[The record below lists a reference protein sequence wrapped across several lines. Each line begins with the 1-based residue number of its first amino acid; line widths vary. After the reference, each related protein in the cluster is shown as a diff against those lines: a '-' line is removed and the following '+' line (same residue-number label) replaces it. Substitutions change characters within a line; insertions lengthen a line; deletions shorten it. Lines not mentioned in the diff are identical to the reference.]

1 MPPRRQGTYAAGM
14 NPTNLQLELAD
25 SEVAGIDVAEGG
37 HRLRLRFSAA
47 ALRQQAPGERAV
59 AGHGRHVQLDLT
71 GVEPVA
77 PLPPGCFG
85 RIVHG
90 RVRVDGRWLAALPLP
105 GAWAGALEPIEL
117 ELRFGH
123 GSELTL
129 RAGGLSCD
137 FEGVPNFRESLAC

>member
-1 MPPRRQGTYAAGM
+1 M

-25 SEVAGIDVAEGG
+25 SEVAAIDLSEGG
-37 HRLRLRFSAA
+37 RWLRLRLRFSAA
-47 ALRQQAPGERAV
+47 ALRQQAPGEPAV
-59 AGHGRHVQLDLT
+59 AGHGRNVWLDLT
-71 GVEPVA
+71 GVEPA
-77 PLPPGCFG
+77 AALPAGCFG

-90 RVRVDGRWLAALPLP
+90 RVRVGGRWLAALPLP
-105 GAWAGALEPIEL
+105 GTWAGAPEPIEV

-129 RAGGLSCD
+129 RARGLTCD